1 MENNTIIFEEKQ
13 EPMINMNDQI
23 LREHALIKPPE
34 IDNKNSHI
42 KKIRYIVDSRDRNTS
57 IYPNPAKYTI
67 NTEQTIRDI
76 VKVELILTDFPFN
89 DYNITQYNNVL
100 HTNGG
105 LFTIPPGKYTP
116 EELAETIT
124 SLTPITV
131 IYDSIKDKFK
141 LKGDGIMVKFL
152 DDIQE
157 RYDDTL
163 TNVYPLNSIGKVLG
177 FVKNNF
183 ELNNIDGVEA
193 QYRVDLRSEDYIVM
207 YMRPAKVYKSKNNK
221 VIDAFAVINK
231 EESNGMIKQGD
242 LISSK
247 GFNPTLAAFD
257 NLSFKFCDR
266 QGNLYDF
273 QNKDHRMEFIFTCL
287 AQTVCYTG
295 IFK

>member
-1 MENNTIIFEEKQ
+1 METNKIIFEEKN
-13 EPMINMNDQI
+13 EPMINLNAQI

-34 IDNKNSHI
+34 VDNKSHV
-42 KKIRYIVDSRDRNTS
+42 KRIRYIVDSRDRNTNM
-57 IYPNPAKYTI
+57 YPDPAKYTI

-100 HTNGG
+100 HTSSGI
-105 LFTIPPGKYTP
+105 FPIPPGKYTP
-116 EELAETIT
+116 PELAETIT

-131 IYDSIKDKFK
+131 IYDSIKDKFI
-141 LKGDGIMVKFL
+141 LQGDGIVVKFL
-152 DDIQE
+152 DDLQE

-163 TNVYPLNSIGKVLG
+163 INVYPLNSIGKVLG

-183 ELNNIDGVEA
+183 ELYNVTGIEA

-221 VIDAFAVINK
+221 VMDAFAVINK
-231 EESNGMIKQGD
+231 EESNGMIKNGD
-242 LISSK
+242 LVSSK
-247 GFNPTLAAFD
+247 GFNPTLPTFD

-266 QGNLYDF
+266 EGNLYDF
-273 QNKDHRMEFIFTCL
+273 QNKDHRMEFLFTCL
-287 AQTVCYTG
+287 SQTVSYTG